1 MVALP
6 ILPAPQLLQTPH
18 PPQPPAPQ
26 IPPGGRCSW
35 WRCRF
40 FRRCSSCVHRCPF
53 GARILEL
60 LQVPQTLLLPPI
72 LPAPPPAGGSIDR
85 IASAVGRSVL
95 FVRIFGGDHPFP
107 FLSFPFLSFPFLSP
121 ALAYAPLSALGPS
134 LSWFGSLSPPRCISD
149 PVRRTAVL
157 TARDAGAGMFERFSS
172 AGCPRTSSSRDGVS
186 VPGRA
191 GKRPHATLYRLC
203 LRRPRVGALSSVMTY
218 LYLYMAAEEAPATV
232 WRHRSRYERAEH
244 PCRAHAKAL
253 CANASGSARRAL
265 FSKSWNDLCS
275 SSVIGR
281 ACLRWGSAA
290 SPIRPFEVR

>member
-107 FLSFPFLSFPFLSP
+107 FLSFPFLSFP
-121 ALAYAPLSALGPS
+121 PLL
-134 LSWFGSLSPPRCISD
+134 
-149 PVRRTAVL
+149 L
-157 TARDAGAGMFERFSS
+157 T
-172 AGCPRTSSSRDGVS
+172 
-186 VPGRA
+186 
-191 GKRPHATLYRLC
+191 HLYR
-203 LRRPRVGALSSVMTY
+203 RSVRPPPGVVPPLHFRHFRPC
-218 LYLYMAAEEAPATV
+218 AENG
-232 WRHRSRYERAEH
+232 
-244 PCRAHAKAL
+244 C
-253 CANASGSARRAL
+253 
-265 FSKSWNDLCS
+265 FD
-275 SSVIGR
+275 
-281 ACLRWGSAA
+281 
-290 SPIRPFEVR
+290 RP

>member
-107 FLSFPFLSFPFLSP
+107 FLSFPFLSFPFLSFP
-121 ALAYAPLSALGPS
+121 
-134 LSWFGSLSPPRCISD
+134 FPRS
-149 PVRRTAVL
+149 
-157 TARDAGAGMFERFSS
+157 
-172 AGCPRTSSSRDGVS
+172 
-186 VPGRA
+186 
-191 GKRPHATLYRLC
+191 C
-203 LRRPRVGALSSVMTY
+203 LRTFIGARSVALLVRITFPTPLHFRPC
-218 LYLYMAAEEAPATV
+218 AENG
-232 WRHRSRYERAEH
+232 
-244 PCRAHAKAL
+244 C
-253 CANASGSARRAL
+253 
-265 FSKSWNDLCS
+265 FD
-275 SSVIGR
+275 
-281 ACLRWGSAA
+281 
-290 SPIRPFEVR
+290 RP